1 MDSSTHSPIIH
12 SLSNRP
18 STDSSPGPRDDCAE
32 WVVQFSIDTVPGEGI
47 SKSHAVEEKLKHQ
60 KKLKKWEK
68 MK

>member
-1 MDSSTHSPIIH
+1 MDSSTHAPIIH

-32 WVVQFSIDTVPGEGI
+32 WVVQFSIDTVPEGM
-47 SKSHAVEEKLKHQ
+47 SKTQWKKKLKHQ